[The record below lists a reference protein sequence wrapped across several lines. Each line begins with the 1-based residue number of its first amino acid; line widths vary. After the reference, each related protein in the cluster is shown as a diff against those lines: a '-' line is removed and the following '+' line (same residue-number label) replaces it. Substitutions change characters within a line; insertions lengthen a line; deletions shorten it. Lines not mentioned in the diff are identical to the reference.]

1 MVWNVSVV
9 SIVLLVVILLI
20 FVGVPLGG
28 LVYLFILSRKPQH
41 SVVRAHPYLG
51 WVRYVLEK
59 LGPEFRQYWFD
70 SDTESRPFSRSDFLS
85 VVFASKYRT
94 DLISFGGKRNYDE
107 SGFYL
112 SNSLFPKLTDEVTAD
127 NTESAK
133 GQKYQIVR
141 EGLFTRHEK
150 VIEDEV
156 KRWLYQTEDAIV
168 IGQHLEHPWVLRG
181 MFGISATSY
190 GAVGE
195 HYIQSTGSG
204 AYMAGG
210 SWMNT
215 GEGGVAPEHLMTGVD
230 VVAQIGP
237 GLFGFR
243 DEDGNFS
250 IEEFQRK
257 AAEKNI
263 NPDFDD

>member
-1 MVWNVSVV
+1 MSVV

-70 SDTESRPFSRSDFLS
+70 SDTGRPFSRSDFLS

-112 SNSLFPKLTDEVTAD
+112 SERFAD
-127 NTESAK
+127 S
-133 GQKYQIVR
+133 
-141 EGLFTRHEK
+141 
-150 VIEDEV
+150 
-156 KRWLYQTEDAIV
+156 
-168 IGQHLEHPWVLRG
+168 
-181 MFGISATSY
+181 
-190 GAVGE
+190 
-195 HYIQSTGSG
+195 
-204 AYMAGG
+204 
-210 SWMNT
+210 
-215 GEGGVAPEHLMTGVD
+215 
-230 VVAQIGP
+230 
-237 GLFGFR
+237 
-243 DEDGNFS
+243 
-250 IEEFQRK
+250 
-257 AAEKNI
+257 
-263 NPDFDD
+263 